1 MSEKETTK
9 APKAVKPRLAKG
21 HDLNLRNFPYAITN
35 EMLQGP
41 NSAKLIKHIQNWEA
55 ENGIPVLGN
64 MIVMG

>member
-21 HDLNLRNFPYAITN
+21 HSLELRDFPYAITN

-55 ENGIPVLGN
+55 ENDVKVLGR
-64 MIVMG
+64 MIVMD